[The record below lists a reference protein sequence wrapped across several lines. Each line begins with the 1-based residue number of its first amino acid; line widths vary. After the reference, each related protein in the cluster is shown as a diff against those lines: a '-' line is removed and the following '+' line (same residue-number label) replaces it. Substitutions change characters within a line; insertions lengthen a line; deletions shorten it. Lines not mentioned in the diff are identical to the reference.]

1 MGRDTVILHAKDC
14 AIQDG
19 HVVHIDEVLL
29 GTGTMDYRLLLSRLA
44 RECPAAW
51 VLIEH
56 LPDELVGRARE
67 ALLAGNLK

>member
-1 MGRDTVILHAKDC
+1 MAYGL
-14 AIQDG
+14 
-19 HVVHIDEVLL
+19 LL
-29 GTGTMDYRLLLSRLA
+29 GRLA

-67 ALLAGNLK
+67 AVVGVKF